1 MRFFATDTI
10 TFATTLVA
18 NSGDFER
25 FRQAM
30 DPHCKNPEDPL
41 DHDLNPLMKGLL
53 IFLVMFLLV
62 IPLVIILC
70 SYGYIF
76 IVSYKQRK
84 NIRGQNNIPGMATA
98 IKHEMKGA
106 STLAI
111 VVVVCPLSIIPLLVV
126 AGLRFFG
133 ELPEC
138 GQSKGTLMRFV
149 GFDLA
154 TVSNAKLCAVAL
166 EAEKKGPGVLN
177 EEFATRKNYLKGVE
191 HFPDF
196 RTSSGNRDFRNK
208 NGKKDLYISFHY
220 IYTKFTFIQK

>member
-18 NSGDFER
+18 NSEDFER
-25 FRQAM
+25 SRQAM

-138 GQSKGTLMRFV
+138 GHSNRTLMRFV
-149 GFDLA
+149 VFDLA
-154 TVSNAKLCAVAL
+154 TVSNAKLCAV
-166 EAEKKGPGVLN
+166 G
-177 EEFATRKNYLKGVE
+177 
-191 HFPDF
+191 
-196 RTSSGNRDFRNK
+196 S
-208 NGKKDLYISFHY
+208 
-220 IYTKFTFIQK
+220 

>member
-18 NSGDFER
+18 NSEDFER
-25 FRQAM
+25 SRQAM

-138 GQSKGTLMRFV
+138 GHSNRTLMRFV
-149 GFDLA
+149 VFDLA
-154 TVSNAKLCAVAL
+154 TVSNAKLCAVGSWDKRAWCFKWRICHQKKLL
-166 EAEKKGPGVLN
+166 EGG
-177 EEFATRKNYLKGVE
+177 
-191 HFPDF
+191 
-196 RTSSGNRDFRNK
+196 RTFSR
-208 NGKKDLYISFHY
+208 L
-220 IYTKFTFIQK
+220 

>member
-1 MRFFATDTI
+1 
-10 TFATTLVA
+10 
-18 NSGDFER
+18 
-25 FRQAM
+25 
-30 DPHCKNPEDPL
+30 
-41 DHDLNPLMKGLL
+41 
-53 IFLVMFLLV
+53 MFLLV

-138 GQSKGTLMRFV
+138 GHSNRTLMRFV
-149 GFDLA
+149 VFDLA

-196 RTSSGNRDFRNK
+196 RTSSGNRDFENK
-208 NGKKDLYISFHY
+208 NGKKKPLYQLSLYLYEIY
-220 IYTKFTFIQK
+220 IYPKVTKMSQSIVCHKINYNGLEVLRSKRHIPSKS